1 MRHKL
6 VLKNYFHNLAVRNMA
21 TCGGGSGHS
30 GTPPLLIKVEKK
42 IHVPNPVV
50 EMDGDEMTRTAL
62 ALNVQLIFPFVE
74 LNIKYFDLGLP
85 NRDATDDRVTI
96 DAAKAILE
104 CGVGIKCA
112 TI

>member
-50 EMDGDEMTRTAL
+50 EMDGDEMTR
-62 ALNVQLIFPFVE
+62 IIWKE
-74 LNIKYFDLGLP
+74 IKEKVPLWRLMYS
-85 NRDATDDRVTI
+85 
-96 DAAKAILE
+96 
-104 CGVGIKCA
+104 
-112 TI
+112 